1 MYLDI
6 SLPEINTAPL
16 ALTGVFLYTL
26 AFKLYISFYLM
37 WASYKI
43 NYLFYLLLV
52 CVYVCTCARG
62 CTHIHAHLSWS
73 KYGGQRTTF
82 SCFLFLLWVSRIQV
96 FKFEQQEFLVA
107 EKILVCVSCRRN
119 IIKSFF

>member
-6 SLPEINTAPL
+6 SLPEINTSPL
-16 ALTGVFLYTL
+16 ALTGVFLYTF

-52 CVYVCTCARG
+52 CVYVCTCAR
-62 CTHIHAHLSWS
+62 AHTRTRMRHGVSMEVRGQLSVVFSFYCVFQGSRFSSLSS
-73 KYGGQRTTF
+73 KR
-82 SCFLFLLWVSRIQV
+82 S
-96 FKFEQQEFLVA
+96 
-107 EKILVCVSCRRN
+107 
-119 IIKSFF
+119 

>member
-52 CVYVCTCARG
+52 CVYVCTCARAR
-62 CTHIHAHLSWS
+62 THTHASWS

-96 FKFEQQEFLVA
+96 FKFEQQAFLVA
-107 EKILVCVSCRRN
+107 EKILVRVSCRRN
-119 IIKSFF
+119 IIKFLF